1 MAITNDTIGIYGHGL
16 VEVHDAKTGALLRSE
31 RYTNIITDYVREAL
45 VGAFTGASVDVDV
58 THVAIGTDGTAA
70 TSADTALGAEVLRA
84 TPTSMVNYSAVSVGF
99 KLFVSSSQANGDTLR
114 EIGLFDAA
122 SDGNMMARSVSFMPI
137 VKSSSITVTFTHII
151 SWS

>member
-1 MAITNDTIGIYGHGL
+1 
-16 VEVHDAKTGALLRSE
+16 
-31 RYTNIITDYVREAL
+31 
-45 VGAFTGASVDVDV
+45 VDVDV

-84 TPTSMVNYSAVSVGF
+84 TPTSVVNYSAVSVGF

-114 EIGLFDAA
+114 EIGLFDA
-122 SDGNMMARSVSFMPI
+122 SSGGNMMARSVSFMPI